1 MKVISFWV
9 KRKVPRVSINVG
21 KQTCECLFQLA
32 LHWSSM
38 EGKRRLWSLMLDC
51 QLFKNKHI
59 DHITA
64 MVCMLGIGVVKK
76 IDSNQNYQIQKMKW
90 PFKEKRLRP
99 WQDSNLQSPD
109 PKSGA
114 LSIRPHGLI
123 LTVDS
128 SGQIYFCFVSNYVA
142 MFKSST

>member
-90 PFKEKRLRP
+90 PFKKK
-99 WQDSNLQSPD
+99 DSDRDRTRTCNLQ
-109 PKSGA
+109 
-114 LSIRPHGLI
+114 IRSLAPYPLGH
-123 LTVDS
+123 TVSYWPMTLPVKPTSASYQTMLQCS
-128 SGQIYFCFVSNYVA
+128 SLQL
-142 MFKSST
+142 